1 MVKYLPLLVFSRVLP
16 ECVSQNVFI
25 LMAFYKTEHFL
36 IISLLLL
43 KSAKL
48 CF

>member
-16 ECVSQNVFI
+16 LGYQSVFI
-25 LMAFYKTEHFL
+25 LMTFYKTEHFF